1 MEVKEAIEKRRSIR
15 HFSPKPIE
23 KNQLYEL
30 VRIARLAPQAAN
42 VQPLKFMIVH
52 QKELLEPVFS
62 CLKWAGYLPGY
73 APKTGYHPTAYIVIL
88 VDTDLKKQ
96 ADTDAGLAAEN
107 LMLAAVG
114 EGLGTCMLGAVD
126 RVRLRK
132 ILGVPDNMDI
142 HSVIALG
149 YPAEDPV
156 WEEKDS
162 DSIKYYLDESGR
174 LHVPKRRM
182 NEILVTIHPD
192 LSDEKE
198 SL

>member
-1 MEVKEAIEKRRSIR
+1 
-15 HFSPKPIE
+15 
-23 KNQLYEL
+23 
-30 VRIARLAPQAAN
+30 
-42 VQPLKFMIVH
+42 
-52 QKELLEPVFS
+52 
-62 CLKWAGYLPGY
+62 
-73 APKTGYHPTAYIVIL
+73 
-88 VDTDLKKQ
+88 
-96 ADTDAGLAAEN
+96 
-107 LMLAAVG
+107 
-114 EGLGTCMLGAVD
+114 MLGAVD